1 MPAKVGYGTLL
12 KMGDGG
18 SPENFATVAGVSDI
32 TLPGV
37 TLDVVDVTSQE
48 TNGWREKLATLKDP
62 GEVTF
67 EVFFD
72 LEDPTHGNTNGLLKK
87 AQEGKKINWKVVFQQ
102 YSPAKEWSFSGYIT
116 RFEPQSRRDNAL
128 TAAVTI
134 AVVGQPTFA

>member
-1 MPAKVGYGTLL
+1 MAAQVGYGVLL

-37 TLDVVDVTSQE
+37 SVDVVDVTAQD
-48 TNGWREKLATLKDP
+48 TQGWREKLATLKDP

-72 LEDPTHGNTNGLLKK
+72 LTEATHGNTSGLLKK
-87 AQEGKKINWKVVFQQ
+87 ATEGKKVNWKVEFTQ
-102 YSPAKEWSFSGYIT
+102 YSPVKTWSFSGYVK
-116 RFEPQSRRDNAL
+116 RVEPQARRDNAL

-134 AVVGQPTFA
+134 AVTGAPTFA